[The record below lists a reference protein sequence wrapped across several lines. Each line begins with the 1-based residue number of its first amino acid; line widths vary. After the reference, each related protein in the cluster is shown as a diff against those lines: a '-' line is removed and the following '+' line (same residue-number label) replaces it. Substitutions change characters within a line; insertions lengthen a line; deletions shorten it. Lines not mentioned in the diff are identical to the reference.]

1 MTAISL
7 PVYLERTLTLPE
19 RQEDA
24 RRKIAF
30 SFILVYLTLL
40 AANIVIPLLLLIN
53 HIVNLDQMKDLVLS
67 VSAALGNIVGIL
79 GVVIG
84 FYFKAAEIEDSER
97 AQAKR
102 AASGS

>member
-1 MTAISL
+1 MPTMQL
-7 PVYLERTLTLPE
+7 PVYSEQPPTLPE

-30 SFILVYLTLL
+30 SFIVVYLLLL
-40 AANIVIPLLLLIN
+40 AANVAVPLVLLVT
-53 HIVNLDQMKDLVLS
+53 HTVNLDEMKDLVLS

-84 FYFKAAEIEDSER
+84 FYFKAAETESKA
-97 AQAKR
+97 AQTR
-102 AASGS
+102 AAQQN